1 MNREQ
6 NIDDIIK
13 QGKGLTAVLFNSPI
27 TVANV
32 ITVSRLLLLPFI
44 VYFIITGQR
53 TTAFIILLI
62 SLLSDAVDGY
72 LARRLK
78 QESETG
84 KYLDPLVD
92 KISLTTVLI
101 TLFLI
106 KAIPLWGIIIIVLRD
121 MLILIGSFVLL
132 KHKSKVFKSHV
143 VGKITGVI
151 LGAIICSFTLNWNKL
166 GEILLYVSIPAI
178 VVSFG
183 IYLKRYISTMKG
195 AE

>member
-6 NIDDIIK
+6 NINDIIK
-13 QGKGLTAVLFNSPI
+13 QGKGLTAVLFNSSI

-44 VYFIITGQR
+44 IYFIITGQR

-78 QESETG
+78 QESEIG

-121 MLILIGSFVLL
+121 VLILIGSFVLL

-166 GEILLYVSIPAI
+166 GEILLYISIPAI

>member
-1 MNREQ
+1 M
-6 NIDDIIK
+6 
-13 QGKGLTAVLFNSPI
+13 
-27 TVANV
+27 
-32 ITVSRLLLLPFI
+32 
-44 VYFIITGQR
+44 
-53 TTAFIILLI
+53 LI